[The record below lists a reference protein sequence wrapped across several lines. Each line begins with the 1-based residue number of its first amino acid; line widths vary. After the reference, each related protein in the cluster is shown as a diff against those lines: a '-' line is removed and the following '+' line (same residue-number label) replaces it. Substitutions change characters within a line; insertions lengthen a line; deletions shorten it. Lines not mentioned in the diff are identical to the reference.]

1 MSVTIPLRWEG
12 DALPYHVDTVE
23 TAHHQYDFIAQS
35 VRRLDA
41 PSETPPPLAQ
51 AVMAPLATGGAMAVY
66 KLTAEDVQGESRHL
80 VCKIPHE
87 RQIVYQSGT
96 RPDTRIET
104 TQQLL
109 NRLAELSQ
117 HLHQHAPGL
126 FPRSGGVWH
135 WRRVDGVT
143 RHLLV
148 EEFIPGLSVERLRIA
163 CEQQWTAG
171 ELSEDAYQQQ
181 RLRLDRL
188 AMATFI
194 RLWDA
199 LGRRTFT
206 SDPSPWNLLVH
217 PQTSETTP
225 PTATIIDLHSLE
237 ENVGLSYVIQR
248 LTALFGL
255 RQDVIE
261 GSLLPGVLDALGSG
275 EGRTLLHAELP
286 RLEAEAEQ
294 AAKNL
299 GVDLQQPL
307 LKAIRAL

>member
-1 MSVTIPLRWEG
+1 
-12 DALPYHVDTVE
+12 
-23 TAHHQYDFIAQS
+23 
-35 VRRLDA
+35 
-41 PSETPPPLAQ
+41 
-51 AVMAPLATGGAMAVY
+51 MAVY
-66 KLTAEDVQGESRHL
+66 KLTAKNIQGETRHL
-80 VCKIPHE
+80 VCKIPHQ
-87 RQIVYQSGT
+87 RQIVYTSGT
-96 RPDTRIET
+96 RSHTPIDT

-109 NRLAELSQ
+109 DRLAELAHQ
-117 HLHQHAPGL
+117 LHQRAPGL

-135 WRRVDGVT
+135 WHTADGDR

-148 EEFIPGLSVERLRIA
+148 EEFIPGLSVERLRNA

-181 RLRLDRL
+181 RLQLDRL

-217 PQTSETTP
+217 PQASAATP
-225 PTATIIDLHSLE
+225 RTATIIDLHSLE
-237 ENVGLSYVIQR
+237 EDVGLSYVIQR
-248 LTALFGL
+248 LTALYGL

-261 GSLLPGVLDALGSG
+261 GALLPGVLDALGSG
-275 EGRTLLHAELP
+275 EGRALLHAELP
-286 RLEAEAEQ
+286 RLEAEAQQ
-294 AAKNL
+294 AVQNL

-307 LKAIRAL
+307 LKAINALR